1 MSLKINVI
9 KKKKYMVIKIDDI
22 LKKVKRDN

>member
-22 LKKVKRDN
+22 LKMVKRDN